1 MQSLDRTIAPSFHP
15 ITSINLIQAETR
27 YLKNGIPLHTLQAG
41 EQLVLGL
48 EVIFQAGTWYE
59 PSRGTSYFTSKMMSE
74 GTRRMSGPEIM
85 EHISTYGAF
94 MEVSHSLDHI
104 SISIYCLSRYLKE
117 VLPVI
122 TEMITEATFPEEEL
136 ENLRRI
142 TLQTQKVNMK
152 KTAYRASM
160 RFRELLFG
168 KENPYGTAL
177 AEQDIKSIER
187 DTLWT
192 FYQQMIAQG
201 DCEAILSGQFTDEH
215 IHLIDNLLGG
225 LQVSKRSLHKTI
237 PTPAQNSFTEKVAV
251 QDAVQATLRIG
262 RRMFTRQH
270 PDYIPMKVLNEIL
283 GGYFG
288 SRLMRNIREEKG
300 YTYGIH
306 SSLAAMQNDGYM
318 VIGTDINKDVV
329 QQTIDEV
336 YKEMDILCKEPVPAD
351 ELDTVRNYMLGTFA
365 NSITTPFALADK
377 FKSIH
382 FSGLSYAYYDT
393 LIQTYST
400 ITAEELQA
408 LAQKYYQPDA
418 MTVVVAEAPEV

>member
-1 MQSLDRTIAPSFHP
+1 MQVLNRTIAPPFHP
-15 ITSINLIQAETR
+15 ITSINLLRAETR

-41 EQLVLGL
+41 EQLVLGI
-48 EVIFQAGTWYE
+48 EIIFQAGTWYE
-59 PSRGTSYFTSKMMSE
+59 PSRGVSYFTSKMMSE
-74 GTRRMSGPEIM
+74 GTHKMSGPEIM

-94 MEVSHSLDHI
+94 MEVSHSLDHVGI
-104 SISIYCLSRYLKE
+104 SVYCLSRYLKE
-117 VLPVI
+117 VLPVVN
-122 TEMITEATFPEEEL
+122 EMITEASLPEEEL

-152 KTAYRASM
+152 KTSYRASM

-168 KENPYGTAL
+168 TDNPYGTAL
-177 AEQDIKSIER
+177 VAQDIKAIER
-187 DTLWT
+187 DALWGY
-192 FYQQMIAQG
+192 YQQMIAKG
-201 DCEAILSGQFTDEH
+201 DCEVILSGQFTDEH
-215 IHLIDNLLGG
+215 IHLVDNLLGA
-225 LQVSKRSLHKTI
+225 LEVNKDPIVKTA
-237 PTPAQNSFTEKVAV
+237 TAPAVNSVKEKVGV

-262 RRMFTRQH
+262 RRTFTRQH

-306 SSLAAMQNDGYM
+306 SSLAAMQQDGYM
-318 VIGTDINKDVV
+318 VIGTDINRDVV

-336 YKEMDILCKEPVPAD
+336 YKEMDILCKEPVQAD
-351 ELDTVRNYMLGTFA
+351 ELDTVRNYMLGSFA

-382 FSGLSYAYYDT
+382 FSGMSYDYYDK
-393 LIQTYST
+393 LIHTYAT
-400 ITAEELQA
+400 ITADELQA
-408 LAQKYYQPDA
+408 LAQKYYQPEA
-418 MTVVVAEAPEV
+418 MTVVVAEAPDA